1 MVLKKIS
8 YVPIASDIIHSGHLN
23 IIKHAKKYGDVIIGL
38 LSDEAISQY
47 RDFPILN
54 YSERYNFVSKISGIN
69 KIIKQNDWDYKLT
82 LKKIKPDYFVHGD
95 DWKKGNLSHVRKFVI
110 NEMKSWGGK
119 IIEVPF
125 TKNISKKLIKDKI
138 DLNLSISSR
147 VSLLK
152 RMLIIRKKLI
162 GIEAHNG
169 LSAHIIENIKLNEKN
184 KTKVFDLLWS
194 SSLTDSTIRAM
205 PDNQSV
211 DYSIMINGLNEIT
224 NISSKPIIFDADN
237 GGKIEHLPYLVKSL
251 EKSGVSAIVLEDK
264 IGLKINSL
272 FADQSKSKQDTI
284 KNFSKKIKVACDSRI
299 SKDFM
304 IFARIESLILGTGMQ
319 DAILRSKNYVKS
331 GADGIF
337 IHSKKK
343 DSKEI
348 LDFLKKFR
356 EFSKDTTVMVV
367 PSTYSFTR
375 EEKLFLGGANIVVY
389 ANQLLRSAHK
399 AMEET
404 ASQIL
409 KSGRAYEADK
419 NISSIK
425 KIIKLIR

>member
-54 YSERYNFVSKISGIN
+54 YSERYNLVSKISGIN

-125 TKNISKKLIKDKI
+125 TRNISKKLIKDKI

-152 RMLIIRKKLI
+152 RMLILRKKLI

-211 DYSIMINGLNEIT
+211 DYSIRINGLNEIT

-284 KNFSKKIKVACDSRI
+284 KKFSKKIKVACDSRI

-409 KSGRAYEADK
+409 KNGRAYEADK

>member
-169 LSAHIIENIKLNEKN
+169 LSAHIIENIKLNKKN

-211 DYSIMINGLNEIT
+211 DYSIRINGLNEIT